1 MFHIFSLFRRMSW
14 FSQCLLVQM
23 AIPLPIRRGWCVVG
37 KVMHSSPLEF
47 MNCLPVIYAC
57 MRVCVREREKEIF
70 FFFF

>member
-1 MFHIFSLFRRMSW
+1 
-14 FSQCLLVQM
+14 
-23 AIPLPIRRGWCVVG
+23 VVG

-70 FFFF
+70 FFFFLNAN